1 MAARYIWI
9 IKFLVLGEGYPAGWV
24 RLTPTF
30 PTKAAA
36 RRFALYILPFYE
48 EHWDLVLQIRL
59 QRTIQFARAPPP
71 PLFEVLGYYPD

>member
-9 IKFLVLGEGYPAGWV
+9 IQFLVPSEGGWV

-30 PTKAAA
+30 PTKSAA